1 VILLSTCLLII
12 CFKTVFFIG
21 NQNLDI
27 EERLPVWYIIDEF
40 GARIQHAQEP
50 STRLVPFFYIN
61 EQASYSLLFP
71 ISDIEENQEITR
83 DFVEGCSADV
93 VHQAA
98 LAFPWSSE
106 FSDKYLQYIS
116 FEQIEPKAEYF
127 AVSFYI
133 YFILLMYV
141 TFLFLS

>member
-1 VILLSTCLLII
+1 M
-12 CFKTVFFIG
+12 
-21 NQNLDI
+21 
-27 EERLPVWYIIDEF
+27 
-40 GARIQHAQEP
+40 
-50 STRLVPFFYIN
+50 VPFFYLN

-71 ISDIEENQEITR
+71 LRDLKENEEVTR
-83 DFVEGCSADV
+83 DFVEGSGVDV

-127 AVSFYI
+127 AVG
-133 YFILLMYV
+133 L
-141 TFLFLS
+141 